1 MKFAD
6 LRAGLVIDGGTRRVD
21 EAEIVEFGRK
31 YDPQPFHVDAAAA
44 ARTRWGGLIA
54 SGWQTCA
61 MAMRLAVDN
70 VLADSDSIGSPGIDE
85 LRWEAPVRPGDE
97 LRLAITVLSTRVSS
111 SGEFGIVRWRWELT
125 NQSGTRVLSLSA
137 SSLFAIGGTATTQSA

>member
-6 LRAGLVIDGGTRRVD
+6 FHAGLVIDAGRRRVD
-21 EAEIVEFGRK
+21 EAEIIEFARK
-31 YDPQPFHVDAAAA
+31 YDPQPFHIDGDAA

-54 SGWQTCA
+54 SGWHTCA
-61 MAMRLAVDN
+61 VAMRLAVDN
-70 VLADSDSIGSPGIDE
+70 VLADSESIGSPGIDE

-97 LRLAITVLSTRVSS
+97 LSLKIFVLSTRTSS
-111 SGEFGIVRWRWELT
+111 TGEFGIVRWRWELT

-137 SSLFAIGGTATTQSA
+137 SSLFAVGGAGTTQG